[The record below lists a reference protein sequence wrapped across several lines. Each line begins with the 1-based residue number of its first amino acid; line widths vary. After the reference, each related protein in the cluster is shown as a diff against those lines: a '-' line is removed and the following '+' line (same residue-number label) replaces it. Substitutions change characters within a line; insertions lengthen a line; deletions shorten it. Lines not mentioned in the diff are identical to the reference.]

1 MSRVNGSTPESDEVD
16 RPATWCAEIPPQMN
30 GQTFLA
36 MRPVHRQ
43 AALETPGR
51 QEIPEDAYGAA
62 EFGVMS
68 YEILSITT
76 ITHFVFFELF

>member
-1 MSRVNGSTPESDEVD
+1 MVTSLQR
-16 RPATWCAEIPPQMN
+16 
-30 GQTFLA
+30 TFTSL
-36 MRPVHRQ
+36 VH
-43 AALETPGR
+43 AHAGR
-51 QEIPEDAYGAA
+51 TQEIPEDAYGAA